1 MQTISKVSKHYFI
14 LFSRGKFYEDK
25 EKHKYVDE
33 AAL

>member
-14 LFSRGKFYEDK
+14 LFSRDKFYEDK
-25 EKHKYVDE
+25 EKYVDE